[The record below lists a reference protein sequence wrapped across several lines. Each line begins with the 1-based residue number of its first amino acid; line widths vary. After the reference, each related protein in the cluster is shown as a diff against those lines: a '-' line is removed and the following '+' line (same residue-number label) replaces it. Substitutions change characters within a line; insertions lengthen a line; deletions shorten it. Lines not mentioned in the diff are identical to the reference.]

1 MANTYG
7 IPPIKDDNI
16 IVIETNKEKGKIEA
30 QINGR
35 SVHIVCAKEE
45 SVENI
50 EQAKSILLGF
60 FLKNMAEN

>member
-1 MANTYG
+1 MAQTCG
-7 IPPIKDDNI
+7 IPSIKDDDI
-16 IVIETNKEKGKIEA
+16 IVIETNKEKGRIEA

-35 SVHIVCAKEE
+35 FVHIVCAKEE

-60 FLKNMAEN
+60 YLKNTADN